1 MQDLLTAAYQGV
13 VRITYNHY
21 RTGEELTN
29 DFTLLMDWSVQ
40 QRSESAVLAFFDVV
54 DRRWQSIDTTT
65 IKSWELIKKGPH
77 YK

>member
-1 MQDLLTAAYQGV
+1 MQELLTAAYQGV
-13 VRITYNHY
+13 VRIAYNHY

>member
-1 MQDLLTAAYQGV
+1 M
-13 VRITYNHY
+13 
-21 RTGEELTN
+21 TN

-40 QRSESAVLAFFDVV
+40 QRTDNADLAFFDVV
-54 DRRWQSIDTTT
+54 DKRWQSIDTTT

>member
-1 MQDLLTAAYQGV
+1 MQELLTAAYQGV

-21 RTGEELTN
+21 RKGEELTN